1 MKRLHPP
8 LLLMVLLSSA
18 LCLADQP
25 LIVVEDRGGTPA
37 LPYYQALNLGHNI
50 SRSKQQT
57 PLARQKYKSGPYSE
71 ADMLPVRT
79 PSLTLGKVTPRAIR
93 SPGMTPF
100 FLVGIDPHSR
110 VWLRQQADVLRNL
123 GAMGLVVNVDT
134 LDALEQLRDSV
145 PGLTLSPVS
154 ADELAGRL
162 GLKHYP
168 VLITATEIR
177 Q

>member
-18 LCLADQP
+18 LCLANQP
-25 LIVVEDRGGTPA
+25 LIVVEDRGGTSA

-57 PLARQKYKSGPYSE
+57 PLARQQYKSDPYSE
-71 ADMLPVRT
+71 ADMLPART
-79 PSLTLGKVTPRAIR
+79 PSLTPGKVTPRAIR

-100 FLVGIDPHSR
+100 FLVGNDPLSR
-110 VWLRQQADVLRNL
+110 AWLRQQADVLRNL
-123 GAMGLVVNVDT
+123 DAMGLVVNVDT
-134 LDALEQLRDSV
+134 LDELEQLRDSV

>member
-18 LCLADQP
+18 LCLANQP

-57 PLARQKYKSGPYSE
+57 PLARQQYKSDPYSE
-71 ADMLPVRT
+71 ADMLPART
-79 PSLTLGKVTPRAIR
+79 PSLTPGKVTPRAIR

-100 FLVGIDPHSR
+100 FLVGNDPLSR
-110 VWLRQQADVLRNL
+110 AWLRQQADVLRNL
-123 GAMGLVVNVDT
+123 DAMGLVVNVDT
-134 LDALEQLRDSV
+134 LDELEQLRDSV

>member
-18 LCLADQP
+18 LCLANQP

-50 SRSKQQT
+50 SRSK
-57 PLARQKYKSGPYSE
+57 
-71 ADMLPVRT
+71 LPART
-79 PSLTLGKVTPRAIR
+79 PSLTPGKVTPRAIR

-100 FLVGIDPHSR
+100 FLVGNDPLSR
-110 VWLRQQADVLRNL
+110 AWLRQQADVLRNL
-123 GAMGLVVNVDT
+123 DAMGLVVNVDT
-134 LDALEQLRDSV
+134 LDELEQLRDSV
-145 PGLTLSPVS
+145 PGLTLSPVP

>member
-18 LCLADQP
+18 LCLANQP

-57 PLARQKYKSGPYSE
+57 PLARQQYKSDPYSE
-71 ADMLPVRT
+71 ADMLPART
-79 PSLTLGKVTPRAIR
+79 PSLTPGKVTPRAIR

-100 FLVGIDPHSR
+100 FLVGNDPLSR
-110 VWLRQQADVLRNL
+110 AWLRQQADVLRNL
-123 GAMGLVVNVDT
+123 DAMGLVVNVDT
-134 LDALEQLRDSV
+134 LDELEQLRDSV
-145 PGLTLSPVS
+145 PGLTLSPVP

>member
-18 LCLADQP
+18 LCLANQP

-71 ADMLPVRT
+71 ADMLPART
-79 PSLTLGKVTPRAIR
+79 PSLTPDKVTPRAIR

-110 VWLRQQADVLRNL
+110 AWLRQQADVLRNL
-123 GAMGLVVNVDT
+123 DAMGLVVNVDT
-134 LDALEQLRDSV
+134 LDELEQLRDSV

-154 ADELAGRL
+154 ADDLAGRL